1 MAKEITILSGKG
13 GTGKTSITA
22 ALAAVASN
30 AVYCDCDV
38 DAADLHLLFDPTV
51 KETFDFSSGRKA
63 VIDPEQCISCGI
75 CLEECRFG
83 AISQP
88 KEGLYEVD
96 HYKCEGCRLCERIC
110 PAEAVRTVENLN
122 NRWYVSDSRFG
133 QLVHARMGPG
143 EENSGKLVTTVRNK
157 AREIASQTK
166 SDFIFNDGPPGIG
179 CPVIAS
185 LTGVNSVLL
194 IVEPSKAGIH
204 DIERLIGLIR
214 KFEIPAFAV
223 INKQN
228 LNPEISLRVEEML
241 DRFNIPLFGKIE
253 FDESFVK
260 ALIMGRTIVE
270 YAPESPIAEEIRN
283 IYKKLVNESS
293 S

>member
-63 VIDPEQCISCGI
+63 MIDSGKCISCGI
-75 CLEECRFG
+75 CLEECRFS
-83 AISQP
+83 AIRQP
-88 KEGLYEVD
+88 KAGLFEVD
-96 HYKCEGCRLCERIC
+96 QYKCEGCRLCERIC
-110 PAEAVRTVENLN
+110 PANAVRSVENMN
-122 NRWYVSDSRFG
+122 NKWYVSDSRFG
-133 QLVHARMGPG
+133 PLVHAQMSPG

-157 AREIASQTK
+157 AKEIASQTMA
-166 SDFIFNDGPPGIG
+166 DFILNDGPPGIG

-194 IVEPSKAGIH
+194 VVEPSKSGIH
-204 DIERLIGLIR
+204 DIERLIGLTQ

-228 LNPEISLRVEEML
+228 LNPEMSLRAEEML
-241 DRFNIPLFGKIE
+241 NRSGVPLLGKID
-253 FDESFVK
+253 FDDGFVK
-260 ALIMGRTIVE
+260 AMILGKTIVE
-270 YAPESPIAEEIRN
+270 FAPGSGVANQIKTIYEKLMIES
-283 IYKKLVNESS
+283 
-293 S
+293 